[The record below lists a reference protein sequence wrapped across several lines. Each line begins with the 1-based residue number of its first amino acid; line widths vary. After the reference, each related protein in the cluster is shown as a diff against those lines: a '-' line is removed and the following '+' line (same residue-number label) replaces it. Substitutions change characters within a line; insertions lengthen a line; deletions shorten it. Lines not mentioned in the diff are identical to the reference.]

1 MSALHQTTDQTET
14 ESFPAV
20 GLAAPIPAQRL
31 ASSMAARMLLS
42 GGDERLSIDPATGRN
57 RYLTSPTP
65 RDDETPFGSSTA
77 NTITRL
83 GYRAAVADLGRVLAV
98 DHGRRNTIQEW
109 IETQRASLIAR
120 FGNRDSDLVFASSG
134 TDTELFAVL
143 FATIVA
149 GSPLTNVLMAPAE
162 TGSGV
167 PFAARGERF
176 LSSTPFGGAKP
187 PGERLE
193 GMEHLDIELETIAIL
208 DSRGNPRPAEDVDD
222 DAFRVVSAALAKGR
236 SALLHLL
243 DVSKTGGGG
252 PSLAAARQIAA
263 LAPGRVVVAVDCCQM
278 RSSAQRVKQYVD
290 AGFLV
295 MLTGSKFAGGPPF
308 SGAMIA
314 PREVFEQARI
324 SKSPLPPGWRAS
336 TALLDW
342 PESFR
347 ARAAPT
353 AGVHVNLGL
362 ALRWSASL
370 SEIDRFSELSSDLA
384 TQVAAAFEVHVRA
397 VAEGSR
403 HHHPSRWSFCFI
415 ARGSEAPGASARH
428 RGGRSPQPAR
438 TPLPGRPGGVRWRQG
453 GPARLPWRADDQ
465 RHRRTRCPIAKRR
478 PRNGALEG
486 VAGRT
491 LPQGRPSHGNGLTAS
506 IGATRLGAYRGIR
519 WTSQSKDP
527 PNFSGSTTRP

>member
-134 TDTELFAVL
+134 TDTELFAGQ

-278 RSSAQRVKQYVD
+278 RSSAQRVRQYVD

-324 SKSPLPPGWRAS
+324 SKSPLPPGLRAS

-370 SEIDRFSELSSDLA
+370 SEIDRFSDLSSDLA

-403 HHHPSRWSFCFI
+403 HHHPIDCRNN
-415 ARGSEAPGASARH
+415 SAEW
-428 RGGRSPQPAR
+428 AR
-438 TPLPGRPGGVRWRQG
+438 TIVPVAIQRRDGRFASLREVQKLQ
-453 GPARLPWRADDQ
+453 ARLLDIAADGAPS
-465 RHRRTRCPIAKRR
+465 RRGRR
-478 PRNGALEG
+478 FQVGQAVCVGDKVALR
-486 VAGRT
+486 VC
-491 LPQGRPSHGNGLTAS
+491 
-506 IGATRLGAYRGIR
+506 LGAPTISDIVERAV
-519 WTSQSKDP
+519 QSRNVEREMAPLRALLDELFHKADHLMA
-527 PNFSGSTTRP
+527 TA